1 MAENDLGDVILKLS
15 DVIWDSFCIKNI
27 LSQKRCDLFITNY
40 FFQLACDK
48 FKCERK
54 KKPKYD
60 DKQKN

>member
-27 LSQKRCDLFITNY
+27 LSPKKMWPFHNKL
-40 FFQLACDK
+40 FFQLACDE